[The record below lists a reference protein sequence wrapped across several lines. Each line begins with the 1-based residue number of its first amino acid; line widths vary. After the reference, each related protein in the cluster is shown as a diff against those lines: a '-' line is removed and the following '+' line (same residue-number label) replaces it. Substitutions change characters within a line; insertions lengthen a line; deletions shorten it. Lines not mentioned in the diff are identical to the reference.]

1 MAGREVSMKDW
12 AGVILAAGQGQRMK
26 SSVPKVLHPVGG
38 KPMIAYAVEALRQ
51 SGIDDVTL
59 VVSPSGAQGL
69 RGLLGDT
76 VRYVEQPEPLGTG
89 HALLQCAT
97 ALEGKAQRVIV
108 MGGDSPLIRAETLQA
123 LVSKH
128 IQSSAAITLLTTT
141 GALQPDMGR
150 IRRDARGRVTGIVE
164 ASDAAM
170 NEEAME
176 VNVGVYCFD
185 ASWLWPNL
193 SRLKKSPRG
202 EYYLTD
208 LISMAVKE
216 KKTVESMV
224 SKDPNEGMG
233 VNDRVQLAQAEAALR
248 RRICEK
254 WMRQGVTITDPAAT
268 YIDAEAVI
276 GQDTVILPN
285 TIIQGAARIGR
296 DCTIGPNSFVRAST
310 IGDRC
315 RVTASFIEE
324 STLEPDVDVGPFSH
338 LRQRTHIESQVHI
351 GNFAE
356 VKESRL
362 KRGVKMGHFG
372 YVGDASVGANTNL
385 GAGLVT
391 CNYDGVD
398 KHRTEIGDNAFI
410 GSDTMLVAPVKV
422 GDGAS
427 TGAGSVVTKDVPK
440 NRLAVGVPARI
451 LEKSS

>member
-1 MAGREVSMKDW
+1 
-12 AGVILAAGQGQRMK
+12 MK
-26 SSVPKVLHPVGG
+26 SSVLKVLHRVCG
-38 KPMIAYAVEALRQ
+38 KPMIAYVIDALRG
-51 SGIDDVTL
+51 SGVQDVTL
-59 VVSPSGAQGL
+59 VVSPDRAQGL
-69 RGLLGDT
+69 RDLLGAT
-76 VRYVEQPEPLGTG
+76 VRYVEQPRPLGTG
-89 HALLQCAT
+89 HALLQCRD
-97 ALEGKAQRVIV
+97 ALENKAANIVV
-108 MGGDSPLIRAETLQA
+108 MGGDSPLVRPDTIQA
-123 LVSKH
+123 LAARH
-128 IQSSAAITLLTTT
+128 RQSGAAITLLTST

-150 IRRDARGRVTGIVE
+150 IQRDAGGRVKGVVE
-164 ASDAAM
+164 ASDAA
-170 NEEAME
+170 ALDRAVE

-185 ASWLWPNL
+185 AQWLWPNL
-193 SRLKKSPRG
+193 SKVEKSPRG

-208 LISMAVKE
+208 LISMAAKE
-216 KKTVESMV
+216 GKTVESIV
-224 SKDPNEGMG
+224 SKDNNEGMG

-248 RRICEK
+248 RRICER
-254 WMRQGVTITDPAAT
+254 WMREGVTIMDPATT

-276 GQDTVILPN
+276 GQDTIILPN

-296 DCTIGPNSFVRAST
+296 DCAIGPNSFIRAST
-310 IGDRC
+310 IGDGC

-338 LRQRTHIESQVHI
+338 LRQHTHVESHVHI

-362 KRGVKMGHFG
+362 KQGVKMGHFG

-398 KHRTEIGDNAFI
+398 KHRTEIGQNAFI

-422 GDGAS
+422 GDGAA
-427 TGAGSVVTKDVPK
+427 TGAGSVVTKDVPN

-451 LEKSS
+451 LDKSP

>member
-1 MAGREVSMKDW
+1 MKDW
-12 AGVILAAGQGQRMK
+12 AGVVLAAGQGQRMK
-26 SSVPKVLHPVGG
+26 SSVPKVLHPVCG
-38 KPMIAYAVEALRQ
+38 KPMIAYAVDALRGA
-51 SGIDDVTL
+51 GIDDVTL
-59 VVSPSGAQGL
+59 VVSASRAQSL
-69 RGLLGDT
+69 SGLLGGSL
-76 VRYVEQPEPLGTG
+76 RFVEQPRPLGTG
-89 HALLQCAT
+89 QALLQCAP
-97 ALEGKAQRVIV
+97 ALRDAARHVVV
-108 MGGDSPLIRAETLQA
+108 MNSDSPLLRHETMRG
-123 LVSKH
+123 LVSH
-128 IQSSAAITLLTTT
+128 HRQSGAAVTLLTST

-150 IRRDARGRVTGIVE
+150 VMRDAQGRVTGIVE
-164 ASDAAM
+164 ASDINGHHDAR
-170 NEEAME
+170 E

-185 ASWLWPNL
+185 AGWLWPNL

-216 KKTVESMV
+216 GKTVESMV

-233 VNDRVQLAQAEAALR
+233 VNDRVQLAQAEATLR
-248 RRICEK
+248 RRICER
-254 WMRQGVTITDPAAT
+254 WMREGVTIQDPATT
-268 YIDAEAVI
+268 YIDADAVI
-276 GQDTVILPN
+276 GQDTLILPN
-285 TIIQGAARIGR
+285 TIIQGATRIGKN
-296 DCTIGPNSFVRAST
+296 CAIGPGSFIRASS

-338 LRQRTHIESQVHI
+338 LRQRTHVESHAHI

-362 KRGVKMGHFG
+362 KQGVKMGHFG

-391 CNYDGVD
+391 CNFDGVD

-427 TGAGSVVTKDVPK
+427 TGAGSVVTKDVPN

-451 LEKSS
+451 LEKSP